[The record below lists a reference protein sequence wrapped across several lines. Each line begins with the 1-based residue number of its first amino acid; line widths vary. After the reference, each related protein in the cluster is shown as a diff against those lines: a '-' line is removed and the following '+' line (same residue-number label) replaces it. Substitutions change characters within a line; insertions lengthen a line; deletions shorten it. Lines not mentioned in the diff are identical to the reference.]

1 MAFEEP
7 LVPGSQSFS
16 QVITSVASDHVA
28 DACLWERFGIASLD
42 MAGDLL
48 VPARV
53 YNILLCT
60 HTTRVAPKSTKEG

>member
-42 MAGDLL
+42 VAGDLL

-53 YNILLCT
+53 Y
-60 HTTRVAPKSTKEG
+60 